1 MNESEMYE
9 SEMDKWVKKV
19 RSHFGPRWPTL
30 PEMKQLEVLGEKW
43 MNEKDTNVT
52 KEVNECKWH

>member
-30 PEMKQLEVLGEKW
+30 PEMKQLEVLGEK
-43 MNEKDTNVT
+43 
-52 KEVNECKWH
+52 